1 MGLNQSQTHKSFGP
15 RVAAIV
21 LAAGQGTRMKS
32 STPKVLHN
40 IAGRSMILW
49 VLDALEQSGI
59 ERFVLVT
66 SPIQAAEMSTKISM
80 IEGASQKTI
89 CIQKQPRG
97 TGDAVASAAQGFKAV
112 QPPSYTQG
120 ELYQGQSV
128 AAEFVLLCAG
138 DTPCLAPE
146 ELKRFIESSMD
157 KDLQVL
163 AMQVSHP
170 YGYGRLVTE
179 GDKLVAITEEKD
191 CSPLEKQIQ
200 WVNTGIYCVRTNL
213 LFEWLESVKPE
224 NAQKEYYLTDIVKVA
239 LNQTVRKN
247 RVGWAKAEV
256 VENYGGVN
264 DRVQLAEAE
273 KILVQRLRKSHMMH
287 GVRFLL
293 PETVYIDHGTKIGPD
308 SEIGSGCALI
318 GKTEIGIKTEI
329 GHNVSLRSVRIGN
342 QCKIG
347 DGCVLEKITI
357 ADGEWVPPGT
367 IRIGSGGF

>member
-1 MGLNQSQTHKSFGP
+1 MSVGLNQNQTQKSFGHQ
-15 RVAAIV
+15 VAAIV

-49 VLDALEQSGI
+49 VLDALEQTGI
-59 ERFVLVT
+59 ETCIVVT
-66 SPIQAAEMSTKISM
+66 SPSQASEISK
-80 IEGASQKTI
+80 IEGGGQKTI

-97 TGDAVASAAQGFKAV
+97 TGDAVASAALAFKSV
-112 QPPSYTQG
+112 QAPSYSQG
-120 ELYQGQSV
+120 ELYQGIPVS
-128 AAEFVLLCAG
+128 ADFVLLCAG

-146 ELKRFIESSMD
+146 ELKNFVESSRD

-163 AMQVSHP
+163 GMHLPNP

-179 GDKLVAITEEKD
+179 GDQLVAITEEKD

-200 WVNTGIYCVRTNL
+200 WVNSGIYCVRTSL

-224 NAQKEYYLTDIVKVA
+224 NAQKEYYLTDIVKMA
-239 LNQTVRKN
+239 LNQALRKS
-247 RVGWAKAEV
+247 RVGWSKAAT

-273 KILVQRLRKSHMMH
+273 KILVQRIRKSHMVH

-293 PETVYIDHGTKIGPD
+293 PETVYVEYGIKIGPD
-308 SEIGSGCALI
+308 SEIGSGCALL
-318 GKTEIGIKTEI
+318 GKTEIGTKTEI
-329 GHNVSLRSVRIGN
+329 GHNVILRTARIGN
-342 QCKIG
+342 ECKIG

-367 IRIGSGGF
+367 IRIGAGGF

>member
-1 MGLNQSQTHKSFGP
+1 MGFNQSQTQNSFGHQ
-15 RVAAIV
+15 VAAIV

-40 IAGRSMILW
+40 IAGRSMIIW
-49 VLDALEQSGI
+49 VLDALERSGI
-59 ERFVLVT
+59 EKCVLVT
-66 SPIQAAEMSTKISM
+66 SPTQASEMAKIA
-80 IEGASQKTI
+80 GGVQKTV

-97 TGDAVASAAQGFKAV
+97 TGDAVASAALGLTSVKV
-112 QPPSYTQG
+112 PTYSQG
-120 ELYQGQSV
+120 ELYQGLPV
-128 AAEFVLLCAG
+128 FADYVLLCAG

-146 ELKRFIESSMD
+146 ELKSFAESSMD

-163 AMQVSHP
+163 GMQLPNP

-191 CSPLEKQIQ
+191 CSPLEKQIH
-200 WVNTGIYCVRTNL
+200 WVNSGIYCVRTSL

-224 NAQKEYYLTDIVKVA
+224 NAQNEYYLTDIVKVA
-239 LNQTVRKN
+239 LNQTFRKN
-247 RVGWAKAEV
+247 RVGWAKAAV

-273 KILVQRLRKSHMMH
+273 KILVHRIRTSHMVH

-293 PETVYIDHGTKIGPD
+293 PETVYVEYGIKIGPD
-308 SEIGSGCALI
+308 SEIGSGCALL
-318 GKTEIGIKTEI
+318 GKTEIGMKTEI
-329 GHNVSLRSVRIGN
+329 GHNVILRAARIGN
-342 QCKIG
+342 HCKIG

-367 IRIGSGGF
+367 IRIGAGGF